1 MALLAS
7 GSASGGR
14 VSFEELL
21 KTLRAE
27 YLAALPGKIEIIG
40 KQIAAGNTAEL
51 RDSFH
56 KLKGTGKTYGMPEVS
71 DLSEITE
78 AICMQKPGE
87 AHTAAIQAVGLLRDI
102 HAARQNQQA
111 FNLEPDPRYQ
121 MIRKLLQN

>member
-1 MALLAS
+1 MALFTS
-7 GSASGGR
+7 RSDSGGG

-27 YLAALPGKIEIIG
+27 YLAALPDKIEIIS
-40 KQIAAGNTAEL
+40 KQITTGNTAEL

-78 AICMQKPGE
+78 TICMQKP
-87 AHTAAIQAVGLLRDI
+87 AQAQAAAEQAVGLLRDI
-102 HAARQNQQA
+102 HAARQNQQP
-111 FNLEPDPRYQ
+111 FVLDPDPRYQ